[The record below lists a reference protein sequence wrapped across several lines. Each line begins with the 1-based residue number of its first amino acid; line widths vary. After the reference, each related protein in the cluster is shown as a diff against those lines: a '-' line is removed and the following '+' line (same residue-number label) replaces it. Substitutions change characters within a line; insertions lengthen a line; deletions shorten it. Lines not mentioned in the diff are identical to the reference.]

1 MSEYLAN
8 KLIRVLMIIFR
19 LQIKGKEKLP
29 RIMSNTNVKMAGCC
43 FGIVVPKI
51 LFGGGL
57 WRRGYT
63 EVMPFIFYLPL
74 NWIDEIP

>member
-51 LFGGGL
+51 FRFKIG
-57 WRRGYT
+57 RRGYT